1 MAVIGIDLGTTN
13 SLAACWK
20 DGKLELI
27 PNEGKDVLFP
37 SAVGYVEG
45 EGFLV
50 GAAAKER
57 LLTHPEDTVASF
69 KCFMGTAKEYRL
81 GGRMYTPMEL
91 SAMVLERLKRNAER
105 VLQEEIEE
113 AIVTV
118 PAYFNDRQRSDTKK
132 AAQVAGLKVE
142 RLINE
147 PSAAALAYRMA
158 VGQED
163 RTLIVFDFGG
173 GTLDL
178 SYVECF
184 DNVIEIVAVAGDNH
198 LGGDDIDRAIQS
210 YFCRENGLAEAE
222 LAPEDRARIRHLA
235 EQAKCAISAPG
246 QADME
251 LIVGGKVCRAQL
263 TEDIL
268 FELCMPLFGKMK
280 ELFLHLLEDADS
292 RVSQIDDLVMVGG
305 SSRLGVVR
313 RFLSELLGKEPVVLD
328 ETDRVVALGA
338 GIYAGIRRR
347 GEEIRDMLLT
357 DVCPFTLGIG
367 VRNRSGQDKNVL
379 SPMIERNSTL
389 PASCKNRFVTTSDYQ
404 SEILVKIYQGE
415 EYYVDDNV
423 YLGEVAIEV
432 ALKPAGQAW
441 VDVRF
446 TYDINGILHVSVENE
461 MGERRQILLA
471 NQTLSA
477 EELERYTKELE
488 KIMLPPIEQPK
499 NREMLDR
506 FLEYFENSTGERREQ
521 IGAMIGHIT
530 RGLCSG
536 RKKTVR
542 SAQEIAGS
550 WLAILEE
557 NQDTREKRLFDGKAS
572 YDWEDEEDYPVDGD
586 AGQGGEEEN
595 RADGDAG
602 PGGEE
607 ENRADGDAG
616 PGGEEENRADGDA
629 GQGGEEE
636 NRADGDA
643 GPGGEEEN
651 RVDGDAGPGGEEDYP
666 ADGDAGRFC
675 EEEEHD
681 DEE

>member
-1 MAVIGIDLGTTN
+1 M
-13 SLAACWK
+13 
-20 DGKLELI
+20 
-27 PNEGKDVLFP
+27 
-37 SAVGYVEG
+37 
-45 EGFLV
+45 

-57 LLTHPEDTVASF
+57 LLTNPGDTVASF

-81 GGRMYTPMEL
+81 GSRMYTPMEL

-105 VLQEEIEE
+105 VLQEEVEE

-118 PAYFNDRQRSDTKK
+118 PAYFNDKQRSDTKK
-132 AAQVAGLKVE
+132 AAQVAGLRVE

-158 VGQED
+158 VGEED

-210 YFCRENGLAEAE
+210 HFCKVNGLVEEKLSLEE
-222 LAPEDRARIRHLA
+222 LARIRNLA
-235 EQAKCAISAPG
+235 EQSKCALSASG
-246 QADME
+246 QADMG
-251 LIVGGKVCRAQL
+251 LTVGGRVCRAQL
-263 TEDIL
+263 NEDIL
-268 FELCMPLFGKMK
+268 FEICMPLFGKMK
-280 ELFLHLLEDADS
+280 QLFLHLLEDADS

-305 SSRLGVVR
+305 SSRLGVVK

-367 VRNRSGQDKNVL
+367 IRNRSGQDKNIL

-389 PASCKNRFVTTSDYQ
+389 PASCRNRFVTTSDYQ
-404 SEILVKIYQGE
+404 REILVKIYQGE

-441 VDVRF
+441 VDVQF

-471 NQTLSA
+471 NQALSE
-477 EELERYTKELE
+477 EELERYSKELE
-488 KIMLPPIEQPK
+488 KIMRPPMEQPE
-499 NREMLDR
+499 NQEMLAR
-506 FLEYFENSTGERREQ
+506 FLAYFENSTGERREH
-521 IGAMIGHIT
+521 IGAMIDYIT
-530 RGLCSG
+530 QGLCSG

-542 SAQEIAGS
+542 NAIENARA
-550 WLAILEE
+550 WLAMLEE
-557 NQDTREKRLFDGKAS
+557 TQDTREERLFDGRDF
-572 YDWEDEEDYPVDGD
+572 YDWE
-586 AGQGGEEEN
+586 
-595 RADGDAG
+595 
-602 PGGEE
+602 
-607 ENRADGDAG
+607 
-616 PGGEEENRADGDA
+616 
-629 GQGGEEE
+629 
-636 NRADGDA
+636 
-643 GPGGEEEN
+643 
-651 RVDGDAGPGGEEDYP
+651 
-666 ADGDAGRFC
+666 
-675 EEEEHD
+675 EEEEDQEDGEASRSGLEEEQEEND
-681 DEE
+681 DAR

>member
-1 MAVIGIDLGTTN
+1 MAIIGIDLGTTN

-20 DGKLELI
+20 DGSLELI
-27 PNEGKDVLFP
+27 PNENGEVLFP

-50 GAAAKER
+50 GTAAKER
-57 LLTHPEDTVASF
+57 LLTHPGDTVASF

-81 GGRMYTPMEL
+81 GGRTYTPMEL
-91 SAMVLERLKRNAER
+91 SAMVLERLRRNAER

-118 PAYFNDRQRSDTKK
+118 PAYFNDKQRSDTKK

-158 VGQED
+158 AGEED

-198 LGGDDIDRAIQS
+198 LGGDDIDKAIQA
-210 YFCRENGLAEAE
+210 YFCRENGLAEEKLTLEE
-222 LAPEDRARIRHLA
+222 LAGIRHLA
-235 EQAKCAISAPG
+235 EQSKCALSATG
-246 QADME
+246 QVDME
-251 LIVGGKVCRAQL
+251 LEVGGRVCRARL
-263 TEDIL
+263 TEDVL

-292 RVSQIDDLVMVGG
+292 RVSQVDDLVMVGG

-367 VRNRSGQDKNVL
+367 IWNRSGQDRNIL
-379 SPMIERNSTL
+379 SPMIERNSTI
-389 PASCKNRFVTTSDYQ
+389 PASVKNRFITTSDYQ
-404 SEILVKIYQGE
+404 REILVKIYQGE
-415 EYYVDDNV
+415 EYYVDDNA

-441 VDVRF
+441 VDVQF

-461 MGERRQILLA
+461 MGERRQIFLA
-471 NQTLSA
+471 NQALSP
-477 EELERYTKELE
+477 EELERYAKEME
-488 KIMLPPIEQPK
+488 KIMLPPIEQPENQK
-499 NREMLDR
+499 MLAR

-521 IGAMIGHIT
+521 IGAMIGYVT

-536 RKKTVR
+536 RKKAVR
-542 SAQEIAGS
+542 NAQEVARQ
-550 WLAILEE
+550 WLSMLEE
-557 NQDTREKRLFDGKAS
+557 SQETKEERLFDGRDF
-572 YDWEDEEDYPVDGD
+572 YGWDEETDWDEGEENWNREEVEEAHEDEREERRGSKESKQDVEKEGRDDREVKQGDREVKQGDREKDGD
-586 AGQGGEEEN
+586 DREVKQDDREENRDGEEVN
-595 RADGDAG
+595 RADG
-602 PGGEE
+602 ERE
-607 ENRADGDAG
+607 
-616 PGGEEENRADGDA
+616 
-629 GQGGEEE
+629 QGNGK
-636 NRADGDA
+636 
-643 GPGGEEEN
+643 
-651 RVDGDAGPGGEEDYP
+651 
-666 ADGDAGRFC
+666 
-675 EEEEHD
+675 
-681 DEE
+681 

>member
-1 MAVIGIDLGTTN
+1 MAIIGIDLGTTN
-13 SLAACWK
+13 SLAACWR
-20 DGKLELI
+20 DGRLELI
-27 PNEGKDVLFP
+27 PGEDGNVLFP

-57 LLTHPEDTVASF
+57 LLTNPGDTVASF

-81 GGRMYTPMEL
+81 GSRMYTPMEL

-105 VLQEEIEE
+105 VLQEEVEE

-118 PAYFNDRQRSDTKK
+118 PAYFNDKQRSDTKK
-132 AAQVAGLKVE
+132 AAQVAGLRVE

-158 VGQED
+158 VGEED

-210 YFCRENGLAEAE
+210 HFCKVNGLVEEKLSLEE
-222 LAPEDRARIRHLA
+222 LARIRNLA
-235 EQAKCAISAPG
+235 EQSKCALSASG
-246 QADME
+246 QADMG
-251 LIVGGKVCRAQL
+251 LTVGGRVCRAQL
-263 TEDIL
+263 NEDIL
-268 FELCMPLFGKMK
+268 FEICMPLFGKMK
-280 ELFLHLLEDADS
+280 QLFLHLLEDADS

-305 SSRLGVVR
+305 SSRLGVVK

-367 VRNRSGQDKNVL
+367 IRNRSGQDKNIL

-389 PASCKNRFVTTSDYQ
+389 PASCRNRFVTTSDYQ
-404 SEILVKIYQGE
+404 REILVKIYQGE

-441 VDVRF
+441 VDVQF

-471 NQTLSA
+471 NQALSE
-477 EELERYTKELE
+477 EELERYSKELE
-488 KIMLPPIEQPK
+488 KIMRPPMEQPE
-499 NREMLDR
+499 NQEMLAR
-506 FLEYFENSTGERREQ
+506 FLAYFENSTGERREH
-521 IGAMIGHIT
+521 IGAMIDYIT
-530 RGLCSG
+530 QGLCSG

-542 SAQEIAGS
+542 NAIENARA
-550 WLAILEE
+550 WLAMLEE
-557 NQDTREKRLFDGKAS
+557 TQDTREERLFDGRDF
-572 YDWEDEEDYPVDGD
+572 YDWE
-586 AGQGGEEEN
+586 
-595 RADGDAG
+595 
-602 PGGEE
+602 
-607 ENRADGDAG
+607 
-616 PGGEEENRADGDA
+616 
-629 GQGGEEE
+629 
-636 NRADGDA
+636 
-643 GPGGEEEN
+643 
-651 RVDGDAGPGGEEDYP
+651 
-666 ADGDAGRFC
+666 
-675 EEEEHD
+675 EEEEDQEDGEASRSGLEEEQEEND
-681 DEE
+681 DVR

>member
-1 MAVIGIDLGTTN
+1 MAIIGIDLGTTN

-20 DGKLELI
+20 DGSLELI
-27 PNEGKDVLFP
+27 PNENGEVLFP

-50 GAAAKER
+50 GTAAKER
-57 LLTHPEDTVASF
+57 LLTHPGDTVASF

-81 GGRMYTPMEL
+81 GGRTYTPMEL
-91 SAMVLERLKRNAER
+91 SAMVLERLRRNAER

-118 PAYFNDRQRSDTKK
+118 PAYFNDKQRSDTKK

-158 VGQED
+158 AGEED

-198 LGGDDIDRAIQS
+198 LGGDDIDKAIQA
-210 YFCRENGLAEAE
+210 YFCRENGLAEEKLTLEE
-222 LAPEDRARIRHLA
+222 LAGIRHLA
-235 EQAKCAISAPG
+235 EQSKCALSATG
-246 QADME
+246 QVDME
-251 LIVGGKVCRAQL
+251 LEVGGRVCRARL
-263 TEDIL
+263 TEDVL

-292 RVSQIDDLVMVGG
+292 RVSQVDDLVMVGG

-367 VRNRSGQDKNVL
+367 IWNRSGQDRNIL

-389 PASCKNRFVTTSDYQ
+389 PASCRNRFVTTSDYQ
-404 SEILVKIYQGE
+404 REILVKIYQGE

-441 VDVRF
+441 VDVQF

-471 NQTLSA
+471 NQALSE
-477 EELERYTKELE
+477 EELERYSKELE
-488 KIMLPPIEQPK
+488 KIMRPPMEQPE
-499 NREMLDR
+499 NQEMLAR
-506 FLEYFENSTGERREQ
+506 FLAYFENSTGERREH
-521 IGAMIGHIT
+521 IGAMIDYIT
-530 RGLCSG
+530 QGLCSG

-542 SAQEIAGS
+542 NAIENARA
-550 WLAILEE
+550 WLAMLEE
-557 NQDTREKRLFDGKAS
+557 TQDTREERLFDGRDF
-572 YDWEDEEDYPVDGD
+572 YDWE
-586 AGQGGEEEN
+586 
-595 RADGDAG
+595 
-602 PGGEE
+602 
-607 ENRADGDAG
+607 
-616 PGGEEENRADGDA
+616 
-629 GQGGEEE
+629 
-636 NRADGDA
+636 
-643 GPGGEEEN
+643 
-651 RVDGDAGPGGEEDYP
+651 
-666 ADGDAGRFC
+666 
-675 EEEEHD
+675 EEEEDQEDGEASRSGLEEEQEEND
-681 DEE
+681 DAR

>member
-1 MAVIGIDLGTTN
+1 MAIIGIDLGTTN
-13 SLAACWK
+13 SLAACWR
-20 DGKLELI
+20 DGRLELI
-27 PNEGKDVLFP
+27 PGEDGNVLFP

-57 LLTHPEDTVASF
+57 LLTNPGDTVASF

-81 GGRMYTPMEL
+81 GSRMYTPMEL

-105 VLQEEIEE
+105 VLQEEVEE

-118 PAYFNDRQRSDTKK
+118 PAYFNDKQRSDTKK
-132 AAQVAGLKVE
+132 AAQVAGLRVE

-158 VGQED
+158 VGEED

-210 YFCRENGLAEAE
+210 HFCKVNGLVEEKLSLEE
-222 LAPEDRARIRHLA
+222 LARIRNLA
-235 EQAKCAISAPG
+235 EQSKCALSASG
-246 QADME
+246 QADMG
-251 LIVGGKVCRAQL
+251 LTVGGRVCRAQL
-263 TEDIL
+263 NEDIL
-268 FELCMPLFGKMK
+268 FEICMPLFGKMK
-280 ELFLHLLEDADS
+280 QLFLHLLEDADS

-305 SSRLGVVR
+305 SSRLGVGKR
-313 RFLSELLGKEPVVLD
+313 CLSELLGKEPVVLD

-367 VRNRSGQDKNVL
+367 IRNRSGQDKNIL

-389 PASCKNRFVTTSDYQ
+389 PASCRNRFVTTSDYQ
-404 SEILVKIYQGE
+404 REILVKIYQGE

-441 VDVRF
+441 VDVQF

-471 NQTLSA
+471 NQALSE
-477 EELERYTKELE
+477 EELERYSKELE
-488 KIMLPPIEQPK
+488 KIMRPPMEQPE
-499 NREMLDR
+499 NQEMLAR
-506 FLEYFENSTGERREQ
+506 FLAYFENSTGERREH
-521 IGAMIGHIT
+521 IGAMIDYIT
-530 RGLCSG
+530 QGLCSG

-542 SAQEIAGS
+542 NAIENARA
-550 WLAILEE
+550 WLAMLEE
-557 NQDTREKRLFDGKAS
+557 TQDTREERLFDGRDF
-572 YDWEDEEDYPVDGD
+572 YDWE
-586 AGQGGEEEN
+586 
-595 RADGDAG
+595 
-602 PGGEE
+602 
-607 ENRADGDAG
+607 
-616 PGGEEENRADGDA
+616 
-629 GQGGEEE
+629 
-636 NRADGDA
+636 
-643 GPGGEEEN
+643 
-651 RVDGDAGPGGEEDYP
+651 
-666 ADGDAGRFC
+666 
-675 EEEEHD
+675 EEEEDQEDGEASRSGLEEEQEEND
-681 DEE
+681 DAR

>member
-1 MAVIGIDLGTTN
+1 MAIIGIDLGTTN
-13 SLAACWK
+13 SLAACWR
-20 DGKLELI
+20 DGRLELI
-27 PNEGKDVLFP
+27 PGEDGNVLFP

-50 GAAAKER
+50 GTAAKER
-57 LLTHPEDTVASF
+57 LLTHPGDTVASF
-69 KCFMGTAKEYRL
+69 KCFMGTAKEYSL
-81 GGRMYTPMEL
+81 GGRTYTPMEL
-91 SAMVLERLKRNAER
+91 SAMVLERLRRNAER

-118 PAYFNDRQRSDTKK
+118 PAYFNDKQRSDTKK

-158 VGQED
+158 AGQED

-198 LGGDDIDRAIQS
+198 LGGDDIDRAIQA
-210 YFCRENGLAEAE
+210 YFCRENGLVEEKLTLEE
-222 LAPEDRARIRHLA
+222 LAGIRHLA
-235 EQAKCAISAPG
+235 EQSKCALSATG
-246 QADME
+246 QVDME
-251 LIVGGKVCRAQL
+251 RNVGGKLCRVRL

-313 RFLSELLGKEPVVLD
+313 RFLAELLGKEPVVLD

-367 VRNRSGQDKNVL
+367 IWNRSGQDRNVL

-389 PASCKNRFVTTSDYQ
+389 PASVKNRFITTSDYQ
-404 SEILVKIYQGE
+404 REILVKIYQGE

-441 VDVRF
+441 VDVQF

-471 NQTLSA
+471 NQALSP
-477 EELERYTKELE
+477 EELERYAKEME
-488 KIMLPPIEQPK
+488 KIMLPPIEQPENQK
-499 NREMLDR
+499 MLAR
-506 FLEYFENSTGERREQ
+506 FLEYFENSTGERRER
-521 IGAMIGHIT
+521 IGAMIGRIT
-530 RGLCSG
+530 QGLCSG
-536 RKKTVR
+536 RKKAVR
-542 SAQEIAGS
+542 NAQEAARQ
-550 WLAILEE
+550 WLSMLEKSQE
-557 NQDTREKRLFDGKAS
+557 TKEERLFDGRDF
-572 YDWEDEEDYPVDGD
+572 YDWDEEDAAWDGD
-586 AGQGGEEEN
+586 EVSQEDGEAAHGSDEVSQEDGEAARDSGEESQD
-595 RADGDAG
+595 RR
-602 PGGEE
+602 GEE
-607 ENRADGDAG
+607 WHREEMKQEDG
-616 PGGEEENRADGDA
+616 ERE
-629 GQGGEEE
+629 QGNGK
-636 NRADGDA
+636 
-643 GPGGEEEN
+643 
-651 RVDGDAGPGGEEDYP
+651 
-666 ADGDAGRFC
+666 
-675 EEEEHD
+675 
-681 DEE
+681 

>member
-1 MAVIGIDLGTTN
+1 MAIIGIDLGTTN
-13 SLAACWK
+13 SLAACWR
-20 DGKLELI
+20 DGRLELI
-27 PNEGKDVLFP
+27 PGEDGNVLFP

-57 LLTHPEDTVASF
+57 LLTHPDDTVASF
-69 KCFMGTAKEYRL
+69 KCFMGTAKEYSL

-91 SAMVLERLKRNAER
+91 SAMVLERLKRNAQR

-158 VGQED
+158 AGEED

-184 DNVIEIVAVAGDNH
+184 ENVIEIVAVAGDNH

-210 YFCRENGLAEAE
+210 YFCKENGLVEERLPLEE
-222 LAPEDRARIRHLA
+222 LARIRHLA
-235 EQAKCAISAPG
+235 EQSKCALSSAG
-246 QADME
+246 RADME
-251 LIVGGKVCRAQL
+251 LTVGGKACRAML

-268 FELCMPLFGKMK
+268 FELCMPLFGRMK

-292 RVSQIDDLVMVGG
+292 RVSRIDDLVMVGG

-367 VRNRSGQDKNVL
+367 VRNRSGQDRNIL

-389 PASCKNRFVTTSDYQ
+389 PASVKNRFVTTGDYQ
-404 SEILVKIYQGE
+404 REILVKIYQGE

-423 YLGEVAIEV
+423 CLGEVNIEV

-441 VDVRF
+441 VDVQF

-461 MGERRQILLA
+461 MGERRRILLA
-471 NQTLSA
+471 NQALSP
-477 EELERYTKELE
+477 EELERYAKEME
-488 KIMLPPIEQPK
+488 KIMLPPIEQPE
-499 NREMLDR
+499 NQEMLAR
-506 FLEYFENSTGERREQ
+506 FLAYFEESTGEQRER
-521 IGAMIGHIT
+521 IGAMIGSIT

-542 SAQEIAGS
+542 NAQETARA
-550 WLAILEE
+550 WLAMLEE
-557 NQDTREKRLFDGKAS
+557 SQETKEERLFDGRTS
-572 YDWEDEEDYPVDGD
+572 YGWY
-586 AGQGGEEEN
+586 
-595 RADGDAG
+595 
-602 PGGEE
+602 
-607 ENRADGDAG
+607 
-616 PGGEEENRADGDA
+616 
-629 GQGGEEE
+629 
-636 NRADGDA
+636 
-643 GPGGEEEN
+643 
-651 RVDGDAGPGGEEDYP
+651 GEEDWEEE
-666 ADGDAGRFC
+666 DESLD
-675 EEEEHD
+675 EEEED
-681 DEE
+681 WGGEG

>member
-1 MAVIGIDLGTTN
+1 MAIIGIDLGTTN

-20 DGKLELI
+20 DDRLELI
-27 PNEGKDVLFP
+27 PGEGGEILFP
-37 SAVGYVEG
+37 SAVGYVDG

-57 LLTHPEDTVASF
+57 LLTHPGDTVASF
-69 KCFMGTAKEYRL
+69 KCFMGTAKEYKL
-81 GGRMYTPMEL
+81 GGRTYTPMEL
-91 SAMVLERLKRNAER
+91 SAMVLERLKRNAEH

-118 PAYFNDRQRSDTKK
+118 PAYFNDKQRSDTKK

-210 YFCRENGLAEAE
+210 YFCRENALAEE
-222 LAPEDRARIRHLA
+222 KLSLEDLARIRHLA
-235 EQAKCAISAPG
+235 EQSKCALSAERET
-246 QADME
+246 DME
-251 LIVGGKVCRAQL
+251 LTVDGKVCRARL
-263 TEDIL
+263 TEDVL
-268 FELCMPLFGKMK
+268 FELCMPLFEKMRQ
-280 ELFLHLLEDADS
+280 LFLHLLEDADS
-292 RVSQIDDLVMVGG
+292 RVSRIDDLVMVGG

-367 VRNRSGQDKNVL
+367 IRGRSGQNKNVL

-389 PASCKNRFVTTSDYQ
+389 PAFCMNRFVTTSDYQ
-404 SEILVKIYQGE
+404 REILVKIYQGE

-423 YLGEVAIEV
+423 YLGEVNIEV

-441 VDVRF
+441 VDVQF
-446 TYDINGILHVSVENE
+446 TYDINGILHVTVENE

-471 NQTLSA
+471 NQALSA
-477 EELERYTKELE
+477 EELERYTKEME
-488 KIMLPPIEQPK
+488 KIMLPPMEQPQ
-499 NREMLDR
+499 NREMLAR
-506 FLEYFENSTGERREQ
+506 FMEYFENSTGARRER
-521 IGAMIGHIT
+521 IGAMIGYIT
-530 RGLCSG
+530 QGLCSG
-536 RKKTVR
+536 RKKAARNARENARAWLSMLEDARETKEER
-542 SAQEIAGS
+542 LFDGRAFENWEDEDWEEADGQENGEDEDWEEADGQENGEDED
-550 WLAILEE
+550 WEEADGRENGEDEDWEEADGQENEE
-557 NQDTREKRLFDGKAS
+557 NQDEKDIGRDSMG
-572 YDWEDEEDYPVDGD
+572 EGD
-586 AGQGGEEEN
+586 DNDQ
-595 RADGDAG
+595 
-602 PGGEE
+602 
-607 ENRADGDAG
+607 
-616 PGGEEENRADGDA
+616 
-629 GQGGEEE
+629 
-636 NRADGDA
+636 
-643 GPGGEEEN
+643 
-651 RVDGDAGPGGEEDYP
+651 
-666 ADGDAGRFC
+666 
-675 EEEEHD
+675 
-681 DEE
+681 

>member
-1 MAVIGIDLGTTN
+1 MAIIGIDLGTTN
-13 SLAACWK
+13 SLAACWR
-20 DGKLELI
+20 DGRLELI
-27 PNEGKDVLFP
+27 PGEDGNVLFP

-57 LLTHPEDTVASF
+57 LLTNPGDTVASF

-81 GGRMYTPMEL
+81 GSRMYTPMEL

-105 VLQEEIEE
+105 VLQEEVEE

-118 PAYFNDRQRSDTKK
+118 PAYFNDKQRSDTKK
-132 AAQVAGLKVE
+132 AAQVAGLRVE

-158 VGQED
+158 VGEED

-210 YFCRENGLAEAE
+210 HFCKVNGLVEEKLSLEE
-222 LAPEDRARIRHLA
+222 LARIRNLA
-235 EQAKCAISAPG
+235 EQSKCALSASG
-246 QADME
+246 QADMG
-251 LIVGGKVCRAQL
+251 LTVGGRVCRAQL
-263 TEDIL
+263 NEDIL
-268 FELCMPLFGKMK
+268 FEICMPLFGKMK
-280 ELFLHLLEDADS
+280 QLFLHLLEDADS

-305 SSRLGVVR
+305 SSRLGVVK
-313 RFLSELLGKEPVVLD
+313 RFLSELLGKGPVVLD

-367 VRNRSGQDKNVL
+367 IRNRSGQDKNIL

-389 PASCKNRFVTTSDYQ
+389 PASCRNRFVTTSDYQ
-404 SEILVKIYQGE
+404 REILVKIYQGE

-441 VDVRF
+441 VDVQF

-471 NQTLSA
+471 NQALSE
-477 EELERYTKELE
+477 EELERYSKELE
-488 KIMLPPIEQPK
+488 KIMRPPMEQPE
-499 NREMLDR
+499 NQEMLAR
-506 FLEYFENSTGERREQ
+506 FLAYFENSTGERREH
-521 IGAMIGHIT
+521 IGAMIDYIT
-530 RGLCSG
+530 QGLCSG

-542 SAQEIAGS
+542 NAIENARA
-550 WLAILEE
+550 WLAMLEE
-557 NQDTREKRLFDGKAS
+557 TQDTREERLFDGRDF
-572 YDWEDEEDYPVDGD
+572 YDWE
-586 AGQGGEEEN
+586 
-595 RADGDAG
+595 
-602 PGGEE
+602 
-607 ENRADGDAG
+607 
-616 PGGEEENRADGDA
+616 
-629 GQGGEEE
+629 
-636 NRADGDA
+636 
-643 GPGGEEEN
+643 
-651 RVDGDAGPGGEEDYP
+651 
-666 ADGDAGRFC
+666 
-675 EEEEHD
+675 EEEEDQEDGEASRSGLEEEQEEND
-681 DEE
+681 DAR

>member
-1 MAVIGIDLGTTN
+1 MAIIGIDLGTTN

-20 DGKLELI
+20 DGSLELI
-27 PNEGKDVLFP
+27 PNENGEVLFP

-50 GAAAKER
+50 GTAAKER
-57 LLTHPEDTVASF
+57 LLTHPGDTVASF

-81 GGRMYTPMEL
+81 GGRTYTPMEL
-91 SAMVLERLKRNAER
+91 SAMVLERLRRNAER

-118 PAYFNDRQRSDTKK
+118 PAYFNDKQRSDTKK

-158 VGQED
+158 AGEED

-184 DNVIEIVAVAGDNH
+184 DNVMEIVAVAGDNH
-198 LGGDDIDRAIQS
+198 LGGDDIDKAIQA
-210 YFCRENGLAEAE
+210 YFCRENGLAEEKLTLEE
-222 LAPEDRARIRHLA
+222 LAGIRHLA
-235 EQAKCAISAPG
+235 EQSKCALSATG
-246 QADME
+246 QVDME
-251 LIVGGKVCRAQL
+251 LEVGGRVCRARL
-263 TEDIL
+263 TEDVL

-292 RVSQIDDLVMVGG
+292 RVSQVDDLVMVGG

-367 VRNRSGQDKNVL
+367 IWNRSGQDRNIL

-389 PASCKNRFVTTSDYQ
+389 PASVKNRFITTSDYQ
-404 SEILVKIYQGE
+404 REILVKIYQGE
-415 EYYVDDNV
+415 EYYVDDNA

-441 VDVRF
+441 VDVQF

-461 MGERRQILLA
+461 MGERRQIFLA
-471 NQTLSA
+471 NQALSP
-477 EELERYTKELE
+477 EELERYAKEME
-488 KIMLPPIEQPK
+488 KIMLPPIEQPENQK
-499 NREMLDR
+499 MLAR

-521 IGAMIGHIT
+521 IGAMIGYVT

-536 RKKTVR
+536 RKKAVR
-542 SAQEIAGS
+542 NAQEVARQ
-550 WLAILEE
+550 WLSMLEE
-557 NQDTREKRLFDGKAS
+557 SQETKEERLFDGRDF
-572 YDWEDEEDYPVDGD
+572 YGWDEETDWDEGEENWNREEVEEAHEDEREERRGSKESKQDVEKEGRDDREVKQGDREVKQGDREKDGD
-586 AGQGGEEEN
+586 DREVKQDDREENRDGEEVN
-595 RADGDAG
+595 RADG
-602 PGGEE
+602 ERE
-607 ENRADGDAG
+607 
-616 PGGEEENRADGDA
+616 
-629 GQGGEEE
+629 QGNGK
-636 NRADGDA
+636 
-643 GPGGEEEN
+643 
-651 RVDGDAGPGGEEDYP
+651 
-666 ADGDAGRFC
+666 
-675 EEEEHD
+675 
-681 DEE
+681 

>member
-1 MAVIGIDLGTTN
+1 MAIIGIDLGTTN
-13 SLAACWK
+13 SLAACWR
-20 DGKLELI
+20 DGRLELI
-27 PNEGKDVLFP
+27 PGEDGNVLFP

-57 LLTHPEDTVASF
+57 LLTHPSDTVGSF

-81 GGRMYTPMEL
+81 GGRTYTPMEL
-91 SAMVLERLKRNAER
+91 SAMVLERLKRNAQR
-105 VLQEEIEE
+105 LLQEEIEE

-118 PAYFNDRQRSDTKK
+118 PAYFNDKQRSDTKK

-158 VGQED
+158 MGEED
-163 RTLIVFDFGG
+163 RTLIIFDFGG

-210 YFCRENGLAEAE
+210 YFCRENALAEEALPLE
-222 LAPEDRARIRHLA
+222 ALARIRHLA
-235 EQAKCAISAPG
+235 EQSKRALSAG
-246 QADME
+246 GHADME
-251 LIVGGKVCRAQL
+251 LTVEGRTCRARL

-268 FELCMPLFGKMK
+268 FELCMPLFEKMK
-280 ELFLHLLEDADS
+280 QLFLHLLEDADS

-313 RFLSELLGKEPVVLD
+313 RFLAELLGKEPVVLD
-328 ETDRVVALGA
+328 QTDRVVALGA

-389 PASCKNRFVTTSDYQ
+389 PASCRNRFVTTSDYQ
-404 SEILVKIYQGE
+404 REILVKIYQGE

-441 VDVRF
+441 VDVQF

-471 NQTLSA
+471 NQALTA
-477 EELERYTKELE
+477 EELERYTKEME
-488 KIMLPPIEQPK
+488 KIMLPPIEQPA
-499 NREMLDR
+499 NREMLAR
-506 FLEYFENSTGERREQ
+506 FLAYFENSTGERRER
-521 IGAMIGHIT
+521 IGAMIGYVT

-536 RKKTVR
+536 RKKAVR
-542 SAQEIAGS
+542 NAQENARA
-550 WLAILEE
+550 WLNMLEE
-557 NQDTREKRLFDGKAS
+557 AQETKEERLFDGRAFES
-572 YDWEDEEDYPVDGD
+572 WEEEDEDWGDGEESRDSEGEEQDDRVEDWNSRKENRGEGGEGDGD
-586 AGQGGEEEN
+586 EE
-595 RADGDAG
+595 
-602 PGGEE
+602 
-607 ENRADGDAG
+607 
-616 PGGEEENRADGDA
+616 
-629 GQGGEEE
+629 
-636 NRADGDA
+636 
-643 GPGGEEEN
+643 
-651 RVDGDAGPGGEEDYP
+651 
-666 ADGDAGRFC
+666 
-675 EEEEHD
+675 
-681 DEE
+681 

>member
-1 MAVIGIDLGTTN
+1 MAIIGIDLGTTN
-13 SLAACWK
+13 SLVACWREGRPELLLHE
-20 DGKLELI
+20 DGE
-27 PNEGKDVLFP
+27 VLFP

-57 LLTHPEDTVASF
+57 LLTHPEATVASF
-69 KCFMGTAKEYRL
+69 KCFMGTEKEYRL
-81 GGRMYTPMEL
+81 GNGTYTPMEL

-105 VLQEEIEE
+105 LLQEEIEE

-147 PSAAALAYRMA
+147 PSAAALAYRMT

-163 RTLIVFDFGG
+163 RTLVIFDFGG

-198 LGGDDIDRAIQS
+198 LGGDDVDRAIQS
-210 YFCRENGLAEAE
+210 YFCQENGLAEEGLSLEE
-222 LAPEDRARIRHLA
+222 LAGIRRLA
-235 EQAKCAISAPG
+235 ERCKCALAVSG

-251 LIVGGKVCRAQL
+251 LTVGGKPCRARL
-263 TEDIL
+263 TDDVL

-280 ELFLHLLEDADS
+280 QLFLHLLEDADS
-292 RVSQIDDLVMVGG
+292 RVSQVDDLVMVGG
-305 SSRLGVVR
+305 SSRLKVVR
-313 RFLSELLGKEPVVLD
+313 RFLAELLGKEPVVL
-328 ETDRVVALGA
+328 EEPDRVVALGA

-347 GEEIRDMLLT
+347 GEEIRDVLLT

-389 PASCKNRFVTTSDYQ
+389 PAVRKDRFVTTGNYQ
-404 SEILVKIYQGE
+404 KEILVKIYQGE

-441 VDVRF
+441 VDVQF
-446 TYDINGILHVSVENE
+446 AYDINGILHVSVENE
-461 MGERRQILLA
+461 MGESRQILLA
-471 NQTLSA
+471 NQTLSE
-477 EELERYTKELE
+477 EELERYTKEME
-488 KIMLPPIEQPK
+488 KIVRPPIEQPE

-506 FLEYFENSTGERREQ
+506 FLAYFENSTGERREG
-521 IGAMIGHIT
+521 IGAMIGYFT

-542 SAQEIAGS
+542 NAQETARA
-550 WLAILEE
+550 WLATLEE
-557 NQDTREKRLFDGKAS
+557 ARDFREERLFDGKDFR
-572 YDWEDEEDYPVDGD
+572 DWEDEDEDWTDEKGEWNS
-586 AGQGGEEEN
+586 GEGNSGEGNHEGGEGNSGEGNHE
-595 RADGDAG
+595 DGEVG
-602 PGGEE
+602 WNGGEGNRRDE
-607 ENRADGDAG
+607 EGEWNSGEGNHED
-616 PGGEEENRADGDA
+616 GEEGRNNREQNREDGEGSRNAVEESLEDR
-629 GQGGEEE
+629 EEE
-636 NRADGDA
+636 CG
-643 GPGGEEEN
+643 
-651 RVDGDAGPGGEEDYP
+651 
-666 ADGDAGRFC
+666 
-675 EEEEHD
+675 